1 MAMNF
6 ARSRRS
12 IPDWRSLL
20 PLAGA
25 TLLLIGGLFCAWQTW
40 LIADQGRSLAQ
51 VHHAQDLAV
60 TAVASAID
68 RERTEVA
75 KVLAGADPAVV
86 QNNPAQAVASLRQG
100 LPQVQQL
107 ELYSGSLNEVLHA
120 NYRQF
125 GYAKAAQLMAAQDA
139 DGVPPMQTVFHG
151 SNERRMSLVM
161 PLGPAQQPLAWAWI
175 ELPFAP
181 LRQAFEAVPVPSGR
195 LVLQQDTDGG
205 ALQLLSKGARA
216 GELEAVA
223 KPVPGS
229 TLGVAAAKPGAYV
242 VLPDSLLLAA
252 LLTLLGLGGGVYL
265 LWWRARASREMPIE
279 EIEVPEQTDEPPM
292 MARPAPRPNASKP
305 AAKPPVISPAE
316 VDPSI
321 FRAYDV
327 RGVVGKTLTAE
338 VAKALGQSIG
348 MVMREKGLREIV
360 VGRDGRLSGPELAGA
375 LGDGLRAAGI
385 DVIDI
390 GAAPT
395 PVVYFA
401 AYRFNTGSCVAV
413 TGSHNPPDYNGFK
426 IVIGGETL
434 AEDAIQDL
442 YRRIA
447 SGALDNDGLGG
458 LRHVD
463 VVPDYIERIAS
474 DVQTERQ
481 LSVVMDCGNGIPGA
495 VAPQVF
501 ESIGCKVLPLYCE
514 VDGNFPNHH
523 PDPSDPH
530 NLEDLILAVKQTGAD
545 LGVAFDGDG
554 DRLGVVTKAGE
565 IIYPDR
571 LLMLFARDVLSRQP
585 GATIIYDV
593 KCTGHL
599 KGQVLD
605 AGGSPLMWRTGH
617 SLIKAKMRETGA
629 ELAGEMSGHFFF
641 KERWFGFDDGIYA
654 GARLMEILA
663 GDLEDRT
670 PEDIFA
676 TLPKGVSTPELK
688 IELAEGEH
696 YRFMEKFK
704 AQATFGEATLVTIDG
719 VRADWPDGW
728 GLVRASNTTPVL
740 VLRFDADSEA
750 ALKRIQQVFRT
761 QLLAVDPGLKLP
773 F

>member
-1 MAMNF
+1 
-6 ARSRRS
+6 
-12 IPDWRSLL
+12 
-20 PLAGA
+20 
-25 TLLLIGGLFCAWQTW
+25 
-40 LIADQGRSLAQ
+40 
-51 VHHAQDLAV
+51 
-60 TAVASAID
+60 
-68 RERTEVA
+68 
-75 KVLAGADPAVV
+75 
-86 QNNPAQAVASLRQG
+86 
-100 LPQVQQL
+100 
-107 ELYSGSLNEVLHA
+107 
-120 NYRQF
+120 
-125 GYAKAAQLMAAQDA
+125 
-139 DGVPPMQTVFHG
+139 MQTVFHG

-216 GELEAVA
+216 GELEAMA

-229 TLGVAAAKPGAYV
+229 TLGVAVAKPGAYV

-292 MARPAPRPNASKP
+292 MARPDPRPNASKP

-426 IVIGGETL
+426 IVVDGETL
-434 AEDAIQDL
+434 
-442 YRRIA
+442 
-447 SGALDNDGLGG
+447 
-458 LRHVD
+458 
-463 VVPDYIERIAS
+463 
-474 DVQTERQ
+474 
-481 LSVVMDCGNGIPGA
+481 
-495 VAPQVF
+495 
-501 ESIGCKVLPLYCE
+501 
-514 VDGNFPNHH
+514 
-523 PDPSDPH
+523 
-530 NLEDLILAVKQTGAD
+530 
-545 LGVAFDGDG
+545 
-554 DRLGVVTKAGE
+554 
-565 IIYPDR
+565 
-571 LLMLFARDVLSRQP
+571 
-585 GATIIYDV
+585 
-593 KCTGHL
+593 
-599 KGQVLD
+599 
-605 AGGSPLMWRTGH
+605 
-617 SLIKAKMRETGA
+617 
-629 ELAGEMSGHFFF
+629 
-641 KERWFGFDDGIYA
+641 
-654 GARLMEILA
+654 
-663 GDLEDRT
+663 
-670 PEDIFA
+670 
-676 TLPKGVSTPELK
+676 
-688 IELAEGEH
+688 
-696 YRFMEKFK
+696 
-704 AQATFGEATLVTIDG
+704 
-719 VRADWPDGW
+719 
-728 GLVRASNTTPVL
+728 
-740 VLRFDADSEA
+740 
-750 ALKRIQQVFRT
+750 
-761 QLLAVDPGLKLP
+761 
-773 F
+773 